1 MEEIKEK
8 TVVPC
13 VDIQDQFDAQ
23 DSSKSST
30 NHKMY
35 DFVNLIFEQLLN
47 KLLGSFQMP
56 RGSKH

>member
-8 TVVPC
+8 PVVPC

-35 DFVNLIFEQLLN
+35 DFVNLILSNYLASF
-47 KLLGSFQMP
+47 LGLFQMP
-56 RGSKH
+56 RGSKR